1 MKQKQNQ
8 QLNKSDK
15 HVMSPKELTF
25 AIAKLGL
32 NQLDLKIRTGLSIT
46 TISATINRRA
56 DCATLLSYLEDLG
69 IQHNRRYNKE
79 LVRQVI
85 YPKNAQNNENSG
97 NKVA

>member
-1 MKQKQNQ
+1 LKRNQNQ
-8 QLNKSDK
+8 QLKKQEK

-69 IQHNRRYNKE
+69 IEHNRHYNKE
-79 LVRQVI
+79 LVRPVV
-85 YPKNAQNNENSG
+85 YSKDAQNNESG
-97 NKVA
+97 SRVA